1 MPKNYSEA
9 EILWNDVLDVLQGQD
24 ISNRLLSMLQACKP
38 VQLNNLIITVEA
50 PSGFAQH
57 LIEDEKSRIEAA
69 LSQAAFEPI
78 QLSVSYAR
86 GLESKFAKQAQELS
100 SYAPPSEPPT
110 LENGGFINELF
121 GKPSYLFQNDNEGVE
136 KTKTSI
142 SLTEFA
148 SLNKGASSLCGS
160 SPHGM
165 VDKSRNP
172 LVESITEN
180 DSLLTFDTFVEA
192 DENRFALQAAKQVAN
207 GVSQQFNPLF
217 IHGSSGLGKTHL
229 LRAIQNYIGTN
240 DPDRQCLYRVA
251 SDFISD
257 YTNAMKENKRRDDN
271 VVGENLK
278 RNYHNI
284 DVLILDDIQNI
295 RKAQHTM
302 DFFFETFEYLV
313 SQGKQIV
320 LAADE
325 PPSNLGMP
333 ERIES
338 RIGSGLSV
346 SIETPS
352 LEFKRLLITT
362 FYERFKNDGMPGDL
376 SEDDLNYMAEV
387 SGGNIRSIRSF
398 VQECLFK
405 AERYREAGEELTQTD
420 IAKCA
425 SERWQKEGRVISIE
439 DVQRFIQKQYD
450 ISRADL
456 IGSKRSASLKQPRHI
471 AIWLCREVTDN
482 TLAEIGKQFGGRS
495 HATIKHSLAWV
506 EQTAEHDRVLY
517 DRLESLRERISSEA

>member
-1 MPKNYSEA
+1 MTVPATSEEMLLWEDA
-9 EILWNDVLDVLQGQD
+9 FNILSSQD
-24 ISNRLLSMLQACKP
+24 LSEQLLSMLKACNP
-38 VQLNNLIITVEA
+38 QEISENTLVVEA

-57 LIEDEKSRIEAA
+57 IIEGEAEIIEGA
-69 LSQAAFEPI
+69 LSKAAFQP
-78 QLSVSYAR
+78 LH
-86 GLESKFAKQAQELS
+86 LEVIYKPRQEK
-100 SYAPPSEPPT
+100 EVKET
-110 LENGGFINELF
+110 
-121 GKPSYLFQNDNEGVE
+121 QNDQIKNTTQPSQKTSSIQKKETQNTNQAKAEKKKGVE

-142 SLTEFA
+142 SFQELSSLP
-148 SLNKGASSLCGS
+148 SLNKKNSAQSSS
-160 SPHGM
+160 QKTTQ
-165 VDKSRNP
+165 VKRVKNP
-172 LVESITEN
+172 LVEEVSEY
-180 DSLLTFDTFVEA
+180 DALLTFDTFVEA

-207 GVSQQFNPLF
+207 GISQQFNPLF

-240 DPDRQCLYRVA
+240 DSERQCLYRIA

-257 YTNAMKENKRRDDN
+257 YTNAMKENKKRDDN

-278 RNYHNI
+278 QNYHNI

-346 SIETPS
+346 SIETPT
-352 LEFKRLLITT
+352 LEFKRVLVTT
-362 FYERFKNDGMPGDL
+362 FYDRFKKEGATGTL
-376 SEDDLNYMAEV
+376 TEDDLIYIAEQ
-387 SGGNIRSIRSF
+387 SGGNIRMIRAF

-405 AERYREAGEELTQTD
+405 ASQYEALGEEITQTD

-425 SERWQKEGRVISIE
+425 SERWQKEGRIITID
-439 DVQRFIQKQYD
+439 DVQKFIQKQFN

-456 IGSKRSASLKQPRHI
+456 IGSKRNAELKLPRHI
-471 AIWLCREVTDN
+471 AIWLSREVTDQ
-482 TLAEIGKQFGGRS
+482 TLEEIGKHFGGRS
-495 HATIKHSLAWV
+495 HATIKHSIAWI
-506 EQTAEHDRVLY
+506 EETSENDRVLY
-517 DRLESLRERISSEA
+517 DRLQYLRERIGG

>member
-1 MPKNYSEA
+1 MPHIQPSETQ
-9 EILWNDVLDVLQGQD
+9 ILWNDVFDTLQAQGA
-24 ISNRLLSMLQACKP
+24 SERLLSMLHACTPLELRDSYLK
-38 VQLNNLIITVEA
+38 VEA
-50 PSGFAQH
+50 PSGFAKKMIEEEVE
-57 LIEDEKSRIEAA
+57 LIEKA
-69 LSQAAFEPI
+69 LTEAAFEPI
-78 QLSVSYAR
+78 MLSVSYSRSAE
-86 GLESKFAKQAQELS
+86 LPAKKKHS
-100 SYAPPSEPPT
+100 SPSLKIPDEQKIDH
-110 LENGGFINELF
+110 EE
-121 GKPSYLFQNDNEGVE
+121 KPLHEAEKTYGVK

-142 SLTEFA
+142 SLKEVSSFA
-148 SLNKGASSLCGS
+148 PQTSSGLHPS
-160 SPHGM
+160 KQ
-165 VDKSRNP
+165 VFQEQRVRNP
-172 LVESITEN
+172 LVELVSEN

-217 IHGSSGLGKTHL
+217 IHSSSGLGKTHL

-240 DPDRQCLYRVA
+240 DPDRQCLYRIA

-257 YTNAMKENKRRDDN
+257 YTNAMKENKKRGDN

-325 PPSNLGMP
+325 PPLNLGMP
-333 ERIES
+333 ERLES

-346 SIETPS
+346 SIETPT

-362 FYERFKNDGMPGDL
+362 FYERFKEEGSLGSL
-376 SEDDLNYMAEV
+376 SEDDLNFMAEE
-387 SGGNIRSIRSF
+387 SGGNIRTIRAF

-405 AERYREAGEELTQTD
+405 AARYEEAGEELTQTD

-425 SERWQKEGRVISIE
+425 SERWQKEGRIITIE
-439 DVQRFIQKQYD
+439 DVQKFIQKQFNV
-450 ISRADL
+450 SRSDL

-471 AIWLCREVTDN
+471 AIWLCREVTDK

-495 HATIKHSLAWV
+495 HATVKHSIAWV
-506 EQTAEHDRVLY
+506 EQTAEKDRVLF
-517 DRLESLRERISSEA
+517 DRLENLRERIGG